1 MGTTYSCVGVFRNGK
16 VDILPNEQGNRIT
29 PSYVAFT
36 ESGERLA
43 GDAAK
48 NQATTNPSNT
58 VFDIKRL
65 IGRSYTDK
73 SVQADKKLVPF
84 NIVSDKG
91 KPVIQVE
98 VGGEPTTFAPEEISA
113 MILQNMKRTANNAL
127 GEEVKRAVV
136 TVPAYFTDVQK
147 QATKDAGT
155 IAGLHIE
162 RLVTEPT
169 AAAIAYGMDA
179 TGGEKNVLVFDLGGG
194 TFDVNVLSIE

>member
-1 MGTTYSCVGVFRNGK
+1 VAVFKNGK
-16 VDILPNEQGNRIT
+16 VDILPNEQGNRVT

-36 ESGERLA
+36 ECGERIS

-48 NQATTNPSNT
+48 NQATSNPTNT

-65 IGRSYTDK
+65 IGRNYNDE
-73 SVQADKKLVPF
+73 SVQADKKQVPF

-91 KPVIQVE
+91 KPVVQVV
-98 VGGEPTTFAPEEISA
+98 VGGAPTTFAPEEISA
-113 MILQNMKRTANNAL
+113 MILQNMKRTAENAL

-136 TVPAYFTDVQK
+136 TVPAYFTDAQK

-194 TFDVNVLSIE
+194 TFDVTVLSIE